1 VRLKRGELLEASAVS
16 REWCAMMRQIS
27 AAVLAVTSRLRQ
39 QLPGLSATDVL
50 TIDRELRS
58 ALTDVA
64 EERATTERLSGAV
77 HAV

>member
-1 VRLKRGELLEASAVS
+1 
-16 REWCAMMRQIS
+16 
-27 AAVLAVTSRLRQ
+27 
-39 QLPGLSATDVL
+39 LPGLSATDVL